1 MAGVEGIIIMNT
13 FEKIASLMAEQLG
26 VDKASI
32 TPDSEIIKDLGADS
46 LDVVEMLLDL
56 EKEYGVEI
64 SDDQAAE
71 LKTVGDIVKL
81 IENK

>member
-1 MAGVEGIIIMNT
+1 MNT

-64 SDDQAAE
+64 SDDQAAD

>member
-1 MAGVEGIIIMNT
+1 MNT

-26 VDKASI
+26 IDKDSI
-32 TPDSEIIKDLGADS
+32 TLESEIIKDLGADS

-64 SDDQAAE
+64 SDEAAAE
-71 LKTVGDIVKL
+71 LKTVGDIVNL
-81 IENK
+81 IDKK

>member
-1 MAGVEGIIIMNT
+1 MNT
-13 FEKIASLMAEQLG
+13 FEKISALMAEQLG
-26 VDKASI
+26 IDKASI
-32 TPDSEIIKDLGADS
+32 TPESEIIKDLGADS

-64 SDDQAAE
+64 TDEQAAD

-81 IENK
+81 VENKQFF

>member
-1 MAGVEGIIIMNT
+1 MEDLIFMNT
-13 FEKIASLMAEQLG
+13 FEKISALMAEQLG
-26 VDKASI
+26 IDKASI
-32 TPDSEIIKDLGADS
+32 TPESEIIKDLGADS

-64 SDDQAAE
+64 TDEQAAD

-81 IENK
+81 VENK